1 MKRWVGLKRG
11 KGEREQVAGL
21 ANGAALPAQLLKMDF
36 RINCRDFHA
45 VFSVYFIRFLN
56 LAELA
61 TNPGIN
67 RTDAISGCILLRF
80 CLAFVVP
87 TAGNQRIAIIM
98 PIECEYGL
106 RLTEGALDHAA
117 GLAGVELLDIAY
129 NYGDPDPLA
138 GRALDFG
145 GAVLWVDRDD
155 RWVEQ
160 LLCGGVKAVNTN
172 GEWPER
178 VMPCVGFDGLSM
190 IPQVADHLLGLK
202 PKAAAY
208 IGWTTSE
215 STLLTRRSEAFQAL
229 CREAGVRAA
238 AHETG
243 RFDHMHNR
251 TADIPLQVR
260 EQLAGFIEK
269 LQKLAAVWCEN
280 DGLARLVCRVADGLG
295 IGVPG
300 DLAVVGLGDFREA
313 QMGIPA
319 ISTIAQ
325 PGRLVGSAA
334 LAMVHRMLQG
344 QRLAARK
351 VIIPTPPV
359 TIRQSTVAQTSA
371 NAPVLLAR
379 EWIHKRAC
387 EGITVNDLL
396 ELVPMSQ
403 HTFSE
408 RFAKMFGRTPGE
420 EIRQV
425 RCERAKHYL
434 HTTNLTVE
442 RIGELC
448 SYSNSAK
455 FGNFFKRVTGMSPGQ
470 YRRSK
475 KNVVKSG
482 DSISSVAK
490 D

>member
-1 MKRWVGLKRG
+1 ML
-11 KGEREQVAGL
+11 VA
-21 ANGAALPAQLLKMDF
+21 F
-36 RINCRDFHA
+36 Y
-45 VFSVYFIRFLN
+45 S
-56 LAELA
+56 E
-61 TNPGIN
+61 
-67 RTDAISGCILLRF
+67 F
-80 CLAFVVP
+80 CLIFVMP
-87 TAGNQRIAIIM
+87 TVENQRIAIIM
-98 PIECEYGL
+98 PIDFEYGL
-106 RLTEGALDHAA
+106 RLTEGAIDHAA

-155 RWVEQ
+155 QWVEP
-160 LLCGGVKAVNTN
+160 LVRSGVKAVNTN

-190 IPQVADHLLGLK
+190 IRQVADHLLGLK
-202 PKAAAY
+202 PKSAAY

-215 STLLTRRSEAFQAL
+215 STLLTRRAEAFQAL

-243 RFDHMHNR
+243 RFDCMHNR
-251 TADIPLQVR
+251 TADIPLQLR
-260 EQLAGFIEK
+260 EQLARFIEN
-269 LQKLAAVWCEN
+269 LPKLAAVWCEN
-280 DGLARLVCRVADGLG
+280 DGLARLVCQIANGLG
-295 IGVPG
+295 IAVPG
-300 DLAVVGLGDFREA
+300 DLAVLGVGDFREA
-313 QMGIPA
+313 QMGVPG

-344 QRLAARK
+344 QRLASRK

-359 TIRQSTVAQTSA
+359 TIRQSTVLLARASA

-379 EWIHKRAC
+379 EWIQKRAC
-387 EGITVNDLL
+387 EGITVNDLI

-403 HTFSE
+403 HTFSK
-408 RFAKMFGRTPGE
+408 RFVELFGRTPGE

-434 HTTNLTVE
+434 RTTNLTVE
-442 RIGELC
+442 RIGQLC
-448 SYSNSAK
+448 SYSGSAK

-470 YRRSK
+470 YRRSN
-475 KNVVKSG
+475 KNGVEPGDYSGTNLGDTGKSM
-482 DSISSVAK
+482 I
-490 D
+490 